1 MPSQILIRDPTA
13 YPEQR
18 RNISTAEG
26 LAREDDIASVSTV
39 FIQPEGRDRRKD
51 ATPIAAASLLRNDI
65 SASPRLYGYC
75 VCLISSIV
83 SMISS
88 SIFYT
93 NGTVVPPTVEMV
105 EEDMSLNATLM
116 TSEQKEI
123 TLAWF
128 RALNDQNVRYMYGVN
143 GNFVQR
149 WQAIGSMAVSGLMSL
164 VTLLVVIAH
173 FDSYFFPRKFRNF
186 FADGSKS
193 ERNLL
198 FVLITI
204 SICALQI
211 NTSRFS
217 VGEAQAN
224 VFFSTWTSFIALI
237 FNYELWR
244 TNAGRHLTFQNV
256 LFDVNFPTKR
266 FWLLLAIFS
275 TIAFLA
281 FLEHI
286 LHHNFWGEDIDC
298 TKLSASNLWLW
309 LGLVSCSLSWG
320 FIYYRNRRL
329 TDVSNP
335 KLLWVVETTFA
346 SALVAIMGAAISN
359 LTGGLSDKV
368 PCPSNL
374 YFGLW
379 GAFVVAVWILGSLLQ
394 NHHIT

>member
-18 RNISTAEG
+18 RNTSTAEG
-26 LAREDDIASVSTV
+26 IAREDDIASVSTV

-186 FADGSKS
+186 FADG
-193 ERNLL
+193 
-198 FVLITI
+198 T
-204 SICALQI
+204 
-211 NTSRFS
+211 
-217 VGEAQAN
+217 
-224 VFFSTWTSFIALI
+224 
-237 FNYELWR
+237 
-244 TNAGRHLTFQNV
+244 
-256 LFDVNFPTKR
+256 
-266 FWLLLAIFS
+266 
-275 TIAFLA
+275 